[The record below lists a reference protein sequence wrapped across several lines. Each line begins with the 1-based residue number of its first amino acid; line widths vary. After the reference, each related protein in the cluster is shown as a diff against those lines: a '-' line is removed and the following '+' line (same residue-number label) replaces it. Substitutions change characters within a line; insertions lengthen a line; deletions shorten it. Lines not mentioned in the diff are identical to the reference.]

1 MTDFEFE
8 WLDGGGITAAGGF
21 KACGLYAGLKRNKK
35 DLALIFSE
43 RPGTAAG
50 VFTTNRVKGAPV
62 LISMPRVRAGRLQAL
77 IINSGNANT
86 CNGPGGIEDALEMGR
101 VTAAALDIPE
111 ETVLVAST
119 GVIGQR
125 LPLGKITEAVPRAV
139 ALLSTE
145 GGLDAAEAIMTTDTV
160 PKQAALRFRAE
171 PDGPVVTIGGIA
183 KGSGMIHPNMATM
196 MAFITTDAAVEAPL
210 LQEALRHAV
219 DRSFHMI
226 SVDGDTSTNDM
237 VVVVANGWS
246 GARPL
251 APGSAAYGRFVQA
264 LTAVCVRLARAIAR
278 DGEGATRLLE
288 VRVKGAPS
296 EEDARLAARAVISSS
311 LVKTAVF
318 GNDANWGRI
327 ICAAGYSGAVFNPD
341 RFDVYLGDL
350 QVAGDGRGLDFD
362 EERASRILARDPV
375 VVTVD
380 FHDGDGE
387 ARAWGCDFSYD
398 YVRINA
404 NYRT

>member
-1 MTDFEFE
+1 MTTDFE

-21 KACGLYAGLKRNKK
+21 KACGLHAGLKRNKK

-62 LISMPRVRAGRLQAL
+62 LISMPRVHAGQLQAL

-86 CNGPGGIEDALEMGR
+86 CNGPAGIEDAREMGR
-101 VTAAALDIPE
+101 ATAAALTIPE

-125 LPLGKITEAVPRAV
+125 LPLAAIRDAVPRAA
-139 ALLSTE
+139 ALLSPE

-160 PKQAALRFRAE
+160 PKQAALRFKPE
-171 PDGPVVTIGGIA
+171 PDGPEITIGGIA

-196 MAFITTDAAVEAPL
+196 MAFLTTDAAVDAPQ
-210 LQEALRHAV
+210 LQEALRYAV
-219 DRSFHMI
+219 DRSFHMV

-251 APGSAAYGRFVQA
+251 APGSAAYSRFVQA
-264 LTAVCVRLARAIAR
+264 LTAVCARLARAIAR

>member
-1 MTDFEFE
+1 MPDFEFE

-21 KACGLYAGLKRNKK
+21 KASGLHAGLKRNKK

-50 VFTTNRVKGAPV
+50 VFTTNRVKGAPLV
-62 LISMPRVRAGRLQAL
+62 VSMPRVRAGRLQAL
-77 IINSGNANT
+77 VINSGNANT

-101 VTAAALDIPE
+101 VTAAALGIPE

-125 LPLGKITEAVPRAV
+125 LPLEKIAEAVPRAAAV
-139 ALLSTE
+139 LSAE

-160 PKQAALRFRAE
+160 PKQAALRFKAV

-196 MAFITTDAAVEAPL
+196 MAFVTTDAAVEGRL
-210 LQEALRHAV
+210 LQEAVRYAV
-219 DRSFHMI
+219 DRSFNMI

-237 VVVVANGWS
+237 VVAVANGWS
-246 GARPL
+246 GAEP
-251 APGSAAYGRFVQA
+251 AAAGSAAYDRFVEA
-264 LTAVCVRLARAIAR
+264 LTAVCARLARAIAR

-296 EEDARLAARAVISSS
+296 AEDARLAARAVVSSS

-350 QVAGDGRGLDFD
+350 QVAGEGRGLDFD
-362 EERASRILARDPV
+362 EERAGMILARDPV

>member
-1 MTDFEFE
+1 MPDFDFE
-8 WLDGGGITAAGGF
+8 WLDGGGITAPGGF
-21 KACGLYAGLKRNKK
+21 KASGLHAGLKRNRK

-50 VFTTNRVKGAPV
+50 VFTTNRVKGAPLAV
-62 LISMPRVRAGRLQAL
+62 SMPRVRAGRLQAL

-86 CNGPGGIEDALEMGR
+86 CNGPAGIEDALEMGR
-101 VTAAALDIPE
+101 VTAAALGIPE

-125 LPLGKITEAVPRAV
+125 LPLEKIAEAVPRAA
-139 ALLSTE
+139 ALLSAA

-160 PKQAALRFRAE
+160 PKLAALRFKAG
-171 PDGPVVTIGGIA
+171 PDGPAVTIGGIA

-196 MAFITTDAAVEAPL
+196 MAFIATDAAVEARL
-210 LQEALRHAV
+210 LQEAVRYAV
-219 DRSFHMI
+219 DRSFNMI

-237 VVVVANGWS
+237 VVAVANGWS
-246 GARPL
+246 GGEPPA
-251 APGSAAYGRFVQA
+251 AGSAAYDRFVEA
-264 LTAVCVRLARAIAR
+264 LTAVCARLARAIAR

-296 EEDARLAARAVISSS
+296 EEDARLAARAVVSSS

-350 QVAGDGRGLDFD
+350 QVAGEGRGLNFD
-362 EERASRILARDPV
+362 EERASMILARDPV